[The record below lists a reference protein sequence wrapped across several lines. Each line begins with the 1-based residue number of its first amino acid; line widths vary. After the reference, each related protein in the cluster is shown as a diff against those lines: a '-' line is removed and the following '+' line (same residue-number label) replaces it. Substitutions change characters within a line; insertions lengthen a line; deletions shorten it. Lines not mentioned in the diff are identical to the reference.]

1 LDFSGFRSAKVPY
14 KAHAKRSSG
23 PPPIFHSSLETNICH
38 PNVESPCRR
47 ERSEMKVTLV
57 NPPYPPSVHSHPAFI
72 PLGIAYLGA
81 VAEKEGHEVTVIDC
95 QAEKLNYEAFRERI
109 NRTPS
114 DLVGVTS
121 TTLLYKSA
129 MQLITIAKQAH
140 PQAVTMLGG
149 SHGTF
154 WDENALNEYPSLDIV
169 VRREGETTFI
179 ELLSKLQTK
188 TSLNSVLG
196 ITFRNQEGK
205 IVRNPDRPFL
215 EDLDA
220 LPFPA
225 HHLLPLDA
233 LKRMGKVLFPLITS
247 RGCVFWCDFCSTVRM
262 FGRGYRWRSPKNVV
276 DEMEMI
282 HNKYGVNEF
291 TFYDDAFT
299 VNRDR
304 ALKICEELHTRKLEL
319 TWDCGTRVDM
329 VDRELLKIMYDA
341 GCIAVWLGVESGSE
355 IILDAMNKGIKLDQT
370 RLAYKTAH
378 EVGLMTIA
386 NVVLGFPGETEQTA
400 KQTINFVKELNPDHV
415 GFYVATPY
423 PGTPLYEQVK
433 KNGWL
438 RVTDFD
444 KYDTAGPTFETP
456 WLTMKQLAD
465 IRYKAYQDFYL
476 RLGYVLK
483 MMRRG
488 GTYGIS
494 AVKTSAAY
502 ALRAIHIKLS

>member
-1 LDFSGFRSAKVPY
+1 
-14 KAHAKRSSG
+14 
-23 PPPIFHSSLETNICH
+23 
-38 PNVESPCRR
+38 
-47 ERSEMKVTLV
+47 MKITLV
-57 NPPYPPSVHSHPAFI
+57 NPPYPPSVHSHPPFI

-81 VAEKEGHEVTVIDC
+81 VAEKAGHEVSVIDC
-95 QAEKLNYEAFRERI
+95 QAERLTYDAFR
-109 NRTPS
+109 NRVGQKPA
-114 DLVGVTS
+114 DIIGVTA

-129 MQLITIAKQAH
+129 MRLVNIAKEVQ

-169 VRREGETTFI
+169 VRREGEATFI
-179 ELLSKLQTK
+179 ELLEKLK
-188 TSLNSVLG
+188 AKERLDNVLG
-196 ITFRNQEGK
+196 VTFRGNDGK
-205 IVRNPDRPFL
+205 IVRTPDRPFL
-215 EDLDA
+215 EDLDS

-225 HHLLPLDA
+225 HHLLPLEN
-233 LKRMGKVLFPLITS
+233 LKRMGKILFPLITS
-247 RGCVFWCDFCSTVRM
+247 RGCVYWCDFCSTVRM

-276 DEMEMI
+276 DEMQLVHE
-282 HNKYGVNEF
+282 KYGIDQV

-304 ALKICEELHTRKLEL
+304 VLKICEELHARKLDM

-329 VDRELLKIMYDA
+329 VDHELLKTMYDA

-355 IILDAMNKGIKLDQT
+355 AILGKMNKSIKLEQT
-370 RLAYKTAH
+370 RKAYKTAQK
-378 EVGLMTIA
+378 VGLMTIA

-400 KQTINFVKELNPDHV
+400 KETIRFVKELNPDDV

-423 PGTPLYEQVK
+423 PGTPMYEQVI

-438 RVTDFD
+438 RVNDFD

-456 WLTMKQLAD
+456 QLTMEKLAE
-465 IRYKAYQDFYL
+465 IRYKAYQQFYL
-476 RLGYVLK
+476 RPGYVLK

-488 GTYGIS
+488 GTYGKS
-494 AVKTSAAY
+494 ALKTSAAY
-502 ALRAIHIKLS
+502 ALRAMHIRLS

>member
-1 LDFSGFRSAKVPY
+1 L
-14 KAHAKRSSG
+14 
-23 PPPIFHSSLETNICH
+23 
-38 PNVESPCRR
+38 
-47 ERSEMKVTLV
+47 KVTLI
-57 NPPYPPSVHSHPAFI
+57 NPPYPPNVHSHPPFI

-81 VAEKEGHEVTVIDC
+81 IAEQEGHEVNVIDC
-95 QAEKLNYEAFRERI
+95 QAEKLTYNAFRERI
-109 NRTPS
+109 SKETP
-114 DLVGVTS
+114 DVIGVTA

-129 MQLITIAKQAH
+129 MKLINIAKEAH
-140 PQAVTMLGG
+140 PNAITMLGG

-154 WDENALNEYPSLDIV
+154 WDENALNEYPTLDIV
-169 VRREGETTFI
+169 VRREGEITFK
-179 ELLSKLQTK
+179 ELLNNLQNK
-188 TSLNSVLG
+188 ISLANVLG
-196 ITFRNQEGK
+196 ITLRQKDGK
-205 IVRNPDRPFL
+205 IIRTPDRPFI
-215 EDLDA
+215 EDLDK

-276 DEMEMI
+276 DEMQLV
-282 HNKYGVNEF
+282 HDKYGVEQV
-291 TFYDDAFT
+291 TFYDDAFS
-299 VNRDR
+299 VDRNRV
-304 ALKICEELHTRKLEL
+304 LKICEELHARKLDMI
-319 TWDCGTRVDM
+319 WDCGTRVDM
-329 VDRELLKIMYDA
+329 VDRDLLKTMRDA

-355 IILDAMNKGIKLDQT
+355 AILGAMNKKIKLDQT

-378 EVGLMTIA
+378 DVGLMTIA

-400 KQTINFVKELNPDHV
+400 KETIRFVKELNPDDV

-423 PGTPLYEQVK
+423 PGTPMYDQVI

-456 WLTMKQLAD
+456 WLSMEKLAE
-465 IRYKAYQDFYL
+465 IRYKAYQQFYL
-476 RLGYVLK
+476 RPGYVFK

-494 AVKTSAAY
+494 AVKTSGAY
-502 ALRAIHIKLS
+502 LLRALHLKYW

>member
-1 LDFSGFRSAKVPY
+1 
-14 KAHAKRSSG
+14 
-23 PPPIFHSSLETNICH
+23 
-38 PNVESPCRR
+38 
-47 ERSEMKVTLV
+47 MKVTLV
-57 NPPYPPSVHSHPAFI
+57 NPPYPQGVHSHPPFI

-81 VAEKEGHEVTVIDC
+81 IAEKEGHEVTVIDC
-95 QAEKLNYEAFRERI
+95 QAEKLTYAAFRDRI
-109 NRTPS
+109 RRTPS
-114 DLVGVTS
+114 DVIGATA

-129 MQLITIAKQAH
+129 MKLITLAKQAQ
-140 PQAVTMLGG
+140 PQAFTMLGG

-154 WDENALNEYPSLDIV
+154 WDTNALDEYPSLDIV
-169 VRREGETTFI
+169 ARREGEMTFI
-179 ELLSKLQTK
+179 EVLNKLQTK
-188 TSLNSVLG
+188 TNLKNVLG

-205 IVRNPDRPFL
+205 IVRNPDRPFI
-215 EDLDA
+215 ENLDD

-225 HHLLPLDA
+225 HHLLPLNA
-233 LKRMGKVLFPLITS
+233 LRRMGKVLFPLITS
-247 RGCVFWCDFCSTVRM
+247 RGCVYWCDFCSTVRM
-262 FGRGYRWRSPKNVV
+262 FGRGYRMRSPKNVV

-282 HNKYGVNEF
+282 HNKYGVNQL

-299 VNRDR
+299 VNRER
-304 ALKICEELHTRKLEL
+304 VTKICEELRARKLDL
-319 TWDCGTRVDM
+319 VWDCGTRVDM
-329 VDRELLKIMYDA
+329 VDRELLKTMRDA

-355 IILDAMNKGIKLDQT
+355 LILGAMNKGIKLDQT

-400 KQTINFVKELNPDHV
+400 KETINFVKELNPDDV

-423 PGTPLYEQVK
+423 PGTPLYDQVK

-456 WLTMKQLAD
+456 LLSMKKLAE

-476 RLGYVLK
+476 RLGYVFK
-483 MMRRG
+483 MMRKG

-502 ALRAIHIKLS
+502 LLRAMHIKLS

>member
-1 LDFSGFRSAKVPY
+1 
-14 KAHAKRSSG
+14 
-23 PPPIFHSSLETNICH
+23 
-38 PNVESPCRR
+38 
-47 ERSEMKVTLV
+47 MKVTLV
-57 NPPYPPSVHSHPAFI
+57 NPPYPQGAHSHPPFI

-81 VAEKEGHEVTVIDC
+81 IAEKEGHEVTVIDC
-95 QAEKLNYEAFRERI
+95 QAEKLTYEAFQDRI
-109 NRTPS
+109 RRTPS
-114 DLVGVTS
+114 DVIGATA

-129 MQLITIAKQAH
+129 MKLITIAKHAQ
-140 PQAVTMLGG
+140 PQAFTMLGG

-154 WDENALNEYPSLDIV
+154 WDTNALDEYPSLDIV
-169 VRREGETTFI
+169 ARREGEMTFI
-179 ELLSKLQTK
+179 EVLNKLQTK
-188 TSLNSVLG
+188 TNLKNVPG

-205 IVRNPDRPFL
+205 IVRNPDRPFI
-215 EDLDA
+215 ENLDA

-225 HHLLPLDA
+225 HHLLPLNA
-233 LKRMGKVLFPLITS
+233 LKRMGKILFPLITS
-247 RGCVFWCDFCSTVRM
+247 RGCVYWCDFCSTVRM
-262 FGRGYRWRSPKNVV
+262 FGRGYRMRSPKNVV

-282 HNKYGVNEF
+282 HNTYGVNQL

-299 VNRDR
+299 VNRGR
-304 ALKICEELHTRKLEL
+304 VTKICEELHARKLDL
-319 TWDCGTRVDM
+319 IWDCGTRVDM
-329 VDRELLKIMYDA
+329 VDRELLKTMHDA

-355 IILDAMNKGIKLDQT
+355 LILGAMNKGIKLDQT

-400 KQTINFVKELNPDHV
+400 KDTINFVKELNPDDV

-456 WLTMKQLAD
+456 LLSMKKLAE

-476 RLGYVLK
+476 RLDYVFK

-502 ALRAIHIKLS
+502 LLRAMHIKLS

>member
-1 LDFSGFRSAKVPY
+1 
-14 KAHAKRSSG
+14 
-23 PPPIFHSSLETNICH
+23 
-38 PNVESPCRR
+38 
-47 ERSEMKVTLV
+47 MKITLI
-57 NPPYPPSVHSHPAFI
+57 NPPYPPSVHSHPPFI

-95 QAEKLNYEAFRERI
+95 QAEKLSYEAFRNRI
-109 NRTPS
+109 EHTPS
-114 DLVGVTS
+114 DVIGVTA

-129 MQLITIAKQAH
+129 MKLVGIAKQVH

-149 SHGTF
+149 SHGSF
-154 WDENALNEYPSLDIV
+154 WDENALDEYPSLDIV
-169 VRREGETTFI
+169 VRREGEAIFI
-179 ELLSKLQTK
+179 ELLDKLQSK
-188 TSLNSVLG
+188 TSFNNVLG
-196 ITFRNQEGK
+196 ITFRSKEGK
-205 IVRNPDRPFL
+205 ITRNPERPFL
-215 EDLDA
+215 EDLDS

-225 HHLLPLDA
+225 HNLLPLET

-247 RGCVFWCDFCSTVRM
+247 RGCVYWCDFCSTVRM
-262 FGRGYRWRSPKNVV
+262 FGRGYRMRSPKNVV

-282 HNKYGVNEF
+282 HNKYDVSQV

-304 ALKICEELHTRKLEL
+304 VLKICEELHTRKLEIV
-319 TWDCGTRVDM
+319 WDCGTRVDM
-329 VDRELLKIMYDA
+329 VDRELLKTMRDA

-355 IILDAMNKGIKLDQT
+355 TILGAMKKSIKLNQT

-386 NVVLGFPGETEQTA
+386 NTVLGFPGETEQTA
-400 KQTINFVKELNPDHV
+400 RETINFVKELNPDDV

-423 PGTPLYEQVK
+423 PGTPMYEQVK

-456 WLTMKQLAD
+456 WLSMKRLAE
-465 IRYKAYQDFYL
+465 IRYKAYQEFYL
-476 RLGYVLK
+476 RPGYVIK

-502 ALRAIHIKLS
+502 ALRAMHIKLS